1 MGLKSRRM
9 SHVIT
14 PLKAGARFRSAVC
27 EIEVVVVKAPS
38 EGVDLRCGGHVM
50 LRMGDQP
57 ADGQKPEAGFS
68 GGTLLGK
75 RYVDESGVLE
85 LLCTKARPSSLS
97 LGERILE
104 VKDAKPLPASD

>member
-1 MGLKSRRM
+1 M
-9 SHVIT
+9 VT

-27 EIEVVVVKAPS
+27 EVEVVVVKAPS
-38 EGVDLRCGGHVM
+38 AGVDLRCGGHAM
-50 LRMGDQP
+50 RRIGDQP

-85 LLCTKARPSSLS
+85 LLCTRAGPSSLS
-97 LGERILE
+97 LGELLLE
-104 VKDAKPLPASD
+104 LKEAKPLPASD